1 MEDLAIISERQL
13 VKGISRVIAVT
24 GGHAKEVRK
33 RELRFLPHQGNDRRT
48 KLSKF
53 LIDN

>member
-24 GGHAKEVRK
+24 GRQAKQVRK
-33 RELRFLPHQGNDRRT
+33 R
-48 KLSKF
+48 
-53 LIDN
+53 